1 MTEMKYLCSIQ
12 VPPKIKIQG
21 NDMKNRIFI
30 LAIFFSIFM
39 IGCNNASEEMVIN
52 TPTIQCGMCQKIIEV
67 GLAKV
72 DGISNPRV
80 DLKTKKTILFH
91 DPEKTNKKSIE
102 KIVSELGYQANN
114 LKANPDSYADLPACC
129 KIGGMD
135 KM

>member
-1 MTEMKYLCSIQ
+1 
-12 VPPKIKIQG
+12 
-21 NDMKNRIFI
+21 MKNKIFTVV
-30 LAIFFSIFM
+30 IFFSIL
-39 IGCNNASEEMVIN
+39 ITGCNNSSEEMIIN

-72 DGISNPRV
+72 DGVSNPRV
-80 DLKTKKTILFH
+80 DLKTKKAILFH
-91 DPEKTNKKSIE
+91 NPEKTNLKSIE
-102 KIVSELGYQANN
+102 KVVSELGYQANN

>member
-1 MTEMKYLCSIQ
+1 MKGI
-12 VPPKIKIQG
+12 G
-21 NDMKNRIFI
+21 MKNRIFI
-30 LAIFFSIFM
+30 LVIFFSVLM

-72 DGISNPRV
+72 DGVSNPRV
-80 DLKTKKTILFH
+80 DLKTKKTILLH

-114 LKANPDSYADLPACC
+114 LKANPDSYANLPACC
-129 KIGGMD
+129 KIGGME

>member
-1 MTEMKYLCSIQ
+1 M
-12 VPPKIKIQG
+12 QG
-21 NDMKNRIFI
+21 NDMKNRIFN
-30 LAIFFSIFM
+30 LAIFFSIL
-39 IGCNNASEEMVIN
+39 ISGCNNASEEMVIN

-72 DGISNPRV
+72 EGVSNPRV
-80 DLKTKKTILFH
+80 DLKTKKTILYH

>member
-1 MTEMKYLCSIQ
+1 M
-12 VPPKIKIQG
+12 QG
-21 NDMKNRIFI
+21 IDMKNRIFI
-30 LAIFFSIFM
+30 LAIFFSVLT
-39 IGCNNASEEMVIN
+39 IGCNNASEEMLIN

-72 DGISNPRV
+72 DGVSNPRV
-80 DLKTKKTILFH
+80 DLKTKKTILLY
-91 DPEKTNKKSIE
+91 DPEKINKKSIE

-135 KM
+135 KI

>member
-1 MTEMKYLCSIQ
+1 MKGI
-12 VPPKIKIQG
+12 
-21 NDMKNRIFI
+21 DMKNRIFI
-30 LAIFFSIFM
+30 LAIFFSVLM
-39 IGCNNASEEMVIN
+39 IGCNNASEEIAIN
-52 TPTIQCGMCQKIIEV
+52 TPTIQCGMCQEIIEV

-72 DGISNPRV
+72 DGVSNPRV
-80 DLKTKKTILFH
+80 DLKTKKTILLH

>member
-1 MTEMKYLCSIQ
+1 MKMKGI
-12 VPPKIKIQG
+12 
-21 NDMKNRIFI
+21 DMKNRIFI
-30 LAIFFSIFM
+30 LAIFFSVLI

-72 DGISNPRV
+72 DGVSNPRV

-91 DPEKTNKKSIE
+91 NPEKTNKKSIE

-114 LKANPDSYADLPACC
+114 LKANPDSYADLPNCC

>member
-1 MTEMKYLCSIQ
+1 MKGI
-12 VPPKIKIQG
+12 
-21 NDMKNRIFI
+21 DMKNKIFI
-30 LAIFFSIFM
+30 LAIFFSVLM

-72 DGISNPRV
+72 DGVSNPRV
-80 DLKTKKTILFH
+80 DLKTKKTVLFYN
-91 DPEKTNKKSIE
+91 PE
-102 KIVSELGYQANN
+102 
-114 LKANPDSYADLPACC
+114 KANPDSYADLPACC

>member
-1 MTEMKYLCSIQ
+1 MKGI
-12 VPPKIKIQG
+12 
-21 NDMKNRIFI
+21 DMKNRIFI
-30 LAIFFSIFM
+30 LAIFFSVLI

-67 GLAKV
+67 GLGKV

-102 KIVSELGYQANN
+102 KIVSELGYQAND

>member
-1 MTEMKYLCSIQ
+1 MKGI
-12 VPPKIKIQG
+12 G
-21 NDMKNRIFI
+21 MKNRIFI
-30 LAIFFSIFM
+30 LVIFFSVLM
-39 IGCNNASEEMVIN
+39 IGCNNASEQMVIN

-72 DGISNPRV
+72 DGVSNPRV
-80 DLKTKKTILFH
+80 DLKTKKTILLH
-91 DPEKTNKKSIE
+91 DPEKTNKQSIE
-102 KIVSELGYQANN
+102 KIVSELGYQAND

>member
-1 MTEMKYLCSIQ
+1 MKGIS
-12 VPPKIKIQG
+12 
-21 NDMKNRIFI
+21 MKNRIFI
-30 LAIFFSIFM
+30 LVIFFSVLM
-39 IGCNNASEEMVIN
+39 IGCNSASEEMVIN

-72 DGISNPRV
+72 DGVSNPRV
-80 DLKTKKTILFH
+80 DLKTKKTILLH

-102 KIVSELGYQANN
+102 KIVSELGYQAND

>member
-1 MTEMKYLCSIQ
+1 M
-12 VPPKIKIQG
+12 QG
-21 NDMKNRIFI
+21 IDMKNKICK

-39 IGCNNASEEMVIN
+39 IGCNNASEEMVIS

-72 DGISNPRV
+72 DGVSNPKV

-91 DPEKTNKKSIE
+91 DPEKTSIESIE
-102 KIVSELGYQANN
+102 KVVSELGYQANT

>member
-1 MTEMKYLCSIQ
+1 MKGI
-12 VPPKIKIQG
+12 G
-21 NDMKNRIFI
+21 MKNRIFI
-30 LAIFFSIFM
+30 LVIFFSVLM

-67 GLAKV
+67 GLAMV
-72 DGISNPRV
+72 DGVSNPRV
-80 DLKTKKTILFH
+80 DLKTKKTILLH

-102 KIVSELGYQANN
+102 KIVSELGYQAND

>member
-1 MTEMKYLCSIQ
+1 M
-12 VPPKIKIQG
+12 QG
-21 NDMKNRIFI
+21 IDMKNKICI
-30 LAIFFSIFM
+30 LVIFFSIFM

-72 DGISNPRV
+72 DGVSNPKV
-80 DLKTKKTILFH
+80 DLKKKKTILFH
-91 DPEKTNKKSIE
+91 DPEKTNIKSIE
-102 KIVSELGYQANN
+102 KVVSELGYQANT
-114 LKANPDSYADLPACC
+114 LKANPDSYAELPACC

>member
-1 MTEMKYLCSIQ
+1 MKGI
-12 VPPKIKIQG
+12 G
-21 NDMKNRIFI
+21 MKNRIFI
-30 LAIFFSIFM
+30 LVIFFSVLM

-72 DGISNPRV
+72 DGVSNPRV
-80 DLKTKKTILFH
+80 DLKTKKTILLH
-91 DPEKTNKKSIE
+91 DPEKINKKSIE
-102 KIVSELGYQANN
+102 KIVSELGYQAND

>member
-1 MTEMKYLCSIQ
+1 MKGI
-12 VPPKIKIQG
+12 
-21 NDMKNRIFI
+21 DMKNRIFI
-30 LAIFFSIFM
+30 LVIFFSVLI

-72 DGISNPRV
+72 DGVSNPRV
-80 DLKTKKTILFH
+80 DLKTKKTILLH

-102 KIVSELGYQANN
+102 KIVSELGYQAND

-129 KIGGMD
+129 KIGGME

>member
-1 MTEMKYLCSIQ
+1 
-12 VPPKIKIQG
+12 
-21 NDMKNRIFI
+21 MKNKYVFTITFLLTI
-30 LAIFFSIFM
+30 M
-39 IGCNNASEEMVIN
+39 VGCNGASEEIIIN

-72 DGISNPRV
+72 DGVSNPRV

-102 KIVSELGYQANN
+102 KIVSELGYQAND

>member
-1 MTEMKYLCSIQ
+1 M
-12 VPPKIKIQG
+12 QG
-21 NDMKNRIFI
+21 IDMKNRIFI
-30 LAIFFSIFM
+30 LAIFFSVLT
-39 IGCNNASEEMVIN
+39 IGCNNASEEMLIN

-72 DGISNPRV
+72 DGVSNPRV
-80 DLKTKKTILFH
+80 DLKTKKTILLY
-91 DPEKTNKKSIE
+91 DPEKINKKSIE

>member
-1 MTEMKYLCSIQ
+1 MKGI
-12 VPPKIKIQG
+12 G
-21 NDMKNRIFI
+21 MKNRIFI
-30 LAIFFSIFM
+30 LVIFFSVLM

-72 DGISNPRV
+72 DGVSNPRV
-80 DLKTKKTILFH
+80 DLKTKKTILLH

-114 LKANPDSYADLPACC
+114 LKANPDSYAELPACC

>member
-1 MTEMKYLCSIQ
+1 M
-12 VPPKIKIQG
+12 QG
-21 NDMKNRIFI
+21 NYMKNKIFI
-30 LAIFFSIFM
+30 LATFFLILM

-72 DGISNPRV
+72 DGVSNPRV
-80 DLKTKKTILFH
+80 DLKTKKTILLH

>member
-1 MTEMKYLCSIQ
+1 MKH
-12 VPPKIKIQG
+12 KISV
-21 NDMKNRIFI
+21 
-30 LAIFFSIFM
+30 LLIFFLFSM
-39 IGCNNASEEMVIN
+39 TGCNNASEEMIIK

-72 DGISNPRV
+72 DGVSNPKV

-91 DPEKTNKKSIE
+91 DPEKTNIKSIE
-102 KIVSELGYQANN
+102 KVVSELGYQANN
-114 LKANPDSYADLPACC
+114 LKANPNSYADLPACC

>member
-1 MTEMKYLCSIQ
+1 MKGI
-12 VPPKIKIQG
+12 
-21 NDMKNRIFI
+21 DMKNRKFI
-30 LAIFFSIFM
+30 LAIFFSVLT

-72 DGISNPRV
+72 EGVSNPRV

-114 LKANPDSYADLPACC
+114 IKANPDSYADLPACC

-135 KM
+135 KK

>member
-1 MTEMKYLCSIQ
+1 
-12 VPPKIKIQG
+12 
-21 NDMKNRIFI
+21 MKNRIFI
-30 LAIFFSIFM
+30 LAIFFSVLI
-39 IGCNNASEEMVIN
+39 IGCNNTSEKMVIN

-67 GLAKV
+67 GLEKV
-72 DGISNPRV
+72 DGVSNPRV
-80 DLKTKKTILFH
+80 DLKTKKTILLH
-91 DPEKTNKKSIE
+91 DPEKINKKSIE